1 MLNPYLQILS
11 YKLQK
16 KKKVKYFCS
25 LLNMTQFGSE
35 QEAFLSLRL
44 TWFCTFQKDF
54 NKNTVQVI
62 LNDFD
67 LN

>member
-1 MLNPYLQILS
+1 
-11 YKLQK
+11 
-16 KKKVKYFCS
+16 
-25 LLNMTQFGSE
+25 MTQFGSE